1 MKKVVILALFCGLL
15 NASALDVICYRDN
28 DKNIVI
34 CSEAKLGKLMW
45 QDEAQNF
52 VGNWRQANEYCKLV
66 NLAGYDD
73 WRLPTIDELI
83 SITDKNKFRP
93 SINSAFKNTKY
104 NWYWSSTEGAGHP
117 SFAPF
122 AWIVGFMEGNVIQ
135 DGVSVHNLVLCV
147 RND

>member
-15 NASALDVICYRDN
+15 NASALDVTCYRDN

-104 NWYWSSTEGAGHP
+104 DWYWSSTEEAGHP

-122 AWIVGFMEGNVIQ
+122 AWIVGFMEGNVIR

>member
-15 NASALDVICYRDN
+15 NASALDVTCYRDN

-83 SITDKNKFRP
+83 SITDK
-93 SINSAFKNTKY
+93 INLD
-104 NWYWSSTEGAGHP
+104 P
-117 SFAPF
+117 
-122 AWIVGFMEGNVIQ
+122 
-135 DGVSVHNLVLCV
+135 L
-147 RND
+147 